1 MAAPVSSTNKV
12 QPSIL
17 TSVLGENSQP
27 QENQLTQVMNERVTG
42 TAGTVKRHPPTRKP
56 LKVRQIEKTKKAP
69 EAEKSTV
76 TAPKAEKP
84 TPPSVADKAV
94 PAMKNTGF
102 LRGLAATV
110 GKMATFGS
118 TKDIGSKPA
127 AAQPRAEA
135 KPKAPTSAVT
145 PAAQAPTAE
154 PASSPAAPTP
164 AEPKAPASIP
174 VQTPQGQAPSAEPA
188 SGTAAPAPVEPKA
201 PAPFSKPDPMFPKD
215 QKPEGAEGIAGATGP
230 KEPPKDDPATKTDK
244 TAEKVDKTVQNKG
257 IFARLSACFESILKG
272 LTTLFNYLRR
282 ICLPNRQ
289 NVDRT

>member
-1 MAAPVSSTNKV
+1 MAAPVSSTNNNK
-12 QPSIL
+12 PNIL
-17 TSVLGENSQP
+17 TSVLGEKSKP
-27 QENQLTQVMNERVTG
+27 QENQLTKVMNERVTG

-84 TPPSVADKAV
+84 TPPS
-94 PAMKNTGF
+94 NTGF
-102 LRGLAATV
+102 LRGLGAAV

-118 TKDIGSKPA
+118 TKGIESKPA
-127 AAQPRAEA
+127 AAQP
-135 KPKAPTSAVT
+135 KAP
-145 PAAQAPTAE
+145 
-154 PASSPAAPTP
+154 ASIPTP

-174 VQTPQGQAPSAEPA
+174 VQTPQGQVPSAEPA

-215 QKPEGAEGIAGATGP
+215 QKPEGAEGTAGATGP
-230 KEPPKDDPATKTDK
+230 KEPPKEDPATKTDK

-257 IFARLSACFESILKG
+257 IFASLSACFDSILKG
-272 LTTLFNYLRR
+272 LTTLFNFLKR

-289 NVDRT
+289 NVN